1 MRPAEAALVMANADN
16 APGIARIPGRF
27 GRPAMLAGAAL
38 SWSMAGL
45 ALWLGARAVCPG
57 TSCRVLDVD
66 RQLLGALNALQR
78 PWLDAVATAATALGS
93 IVVLLPSA
101 LALAWRYRRRGPPGA
116 ALLLPIAVGGAWLLA
131 HAGKLLV
138 ARPRPDL
145 YPALISMPA
154 DLSFPS
160 AHTLQITAF
169 AFAWVLAVGSR
180 PGWAAVIAAA
190 SIVLAV
196 ALSRLYLQ
204 VHFPSDV
211 AIAIIV
217 GATWVVGLRLA
228 LGARA

>member
-1 MRPAEAALVMANADN
+1 MTVRPFADIWHRT
-16 APGIARIPGRF
+16 APLTVRF
-27 GRPAMLAGAAL
+27 GRYAMLAGAAL
-38 SWSMAGL
+38 FWSMAGL
-45 ALWLGARAVCPG
+45 SLWIGAGVVCPNG
-57 TSCRVLDVD
+57 SCRALEID

-78 PWLDAVATAATALGS
+78 PWLDTILTGATWLGS
-93 IVVLLPSA
+93 VAVLLPVA
-101 LALAWRYRRRGPPGA
+101 LLLAWRYRRRGPPGA

-160 AHTLQITAF
+160 AHALQITAF
-169 AFAWVLAVGSR
+169 AFAWVLAAGSR
-180 PGWAAVIAAA
+180 PGWAGVIAAA
-190 SIVLAV
+190 SIILAV

-211 AIAIIV
+211 VIGMIA
-217 GATWVVGLRLA
+217 GTTWVVGLRLA
-228 LGARA
+228 LGALA